1 MSNDEKIL
9 EIKKRIESK
18 EESLKGSSKF
28 VPVTNC
34 SLDVLGKRYN
44 LHSLNLDELKI
55 LLATLNMYKLSQED
69 LEIEELTFSGF
80 CLSEWMQ
87 DVKSRLDAEQARQT
101 KAELRSMRVKLDALL
116 SRERKTELE
125 IERIEGLL

>member
-18 EESLKGSSKF
+18 EKSLKENSKF

-34 SLDVLGKRYN
+34 LLDVLGKRYN

-55 LLATLNMYKLSQED
+55 LLATLNMYKLSQDD

-80 CLSEWMQ
+80 SLSEWIQ
-87 DVKSRLDAEQARQT
+87 DVKSRLDVEQARRT
-101 KAELRSMRVKLDALL
+101 KAELIGMRVKLDAML
-116 SRERKTELE
+116 SRDKKTELE